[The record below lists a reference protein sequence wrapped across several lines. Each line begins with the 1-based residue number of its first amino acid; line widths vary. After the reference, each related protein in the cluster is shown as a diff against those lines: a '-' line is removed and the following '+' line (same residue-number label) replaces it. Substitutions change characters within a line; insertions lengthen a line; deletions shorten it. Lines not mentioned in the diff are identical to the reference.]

1 MRKYLGL
8 LALAFLLTSCT
19 LSKGTVAPNSLPPE
33 ATTVS
38 VTGQS
43 LPLEQG
49 RHFNG
54 SGNCAIC
61 HTYMFDESGLDVS
74 TDKLWR
80 ATMLANAARDPYWLA
95 TVLSEINLAPE
106 LSETIQKKCATCH
119 MPMAEFSA
127 VAEGSKRLILD
138 VRKFLSNIQY
148 TPKSRTIFYRF
159 QIFNFIC
166 SL

>member
-38 VTGQS
+38 VMGQS
-43 LPLEQG
+43 LPLEQS

-61 HTYMFDESGLDVS
+61 PTNMFDESRVDVS

-95 TVLSEINLAPE
+95 TLRSEINLAPE
-106 LSETIQKKCATCH
+106 LSETIQKKCAACH
-119 MPMAEFSA
+119 KPMAEFTA
-127 VAEGSKRLILD
+127 VAEG
-138 VRKFLSNIQY
+138 
-148 TPKSRTIFYRF
+148 
-159 QIFNFIC
+159 
-166 SL
+166 